1 MVKIRYGVLGDNV
14 IAQLR
19 KRRSIGKLL
28 DSGDL
33 VGRVFRLGKV
43 LCTLGLG
50 LLMVP
55 LTETTYF
62 VFGEIEFIRILVSR
76 VFACAFFVHFFLQ
89 IFFPEAWPCV
99 IQP

>member
-1 MVKIRYGVLGDNV
+1 MNVESISLLLLGAGVVLVLFLHACLVLCETSMVKIRYGVLGDDV

-50 LLMVP
+50 LLLVP
-55 LTETTYF
+55 LTETTFF
-62 VFGEIEFIRILVSR
+62 VFVK
-76 VFACAFFVHFFLQ
+76 
-89 IFFPEAWPCV
+89 
-99 IQP
+99 